1 MDLSLERDSS
11 TVLGSL
17 FQQIINDLKNTSPLW
32 EDFVTKA
39 TKLHQCL
46 RAAIQAI
53 AAYLD
58 AFQKIADAA
67 TNSRGAS
74 KEIGTA
80 LTRVCLRH
88 KAVESRLKTFTTA
101 IMDCLVQP
109 LQEKLED
116 WKRTVITIDKEH
128 AKEYKRC
135 RTELKK
141 CSSDTLRL
149 QKKARKGQSDTIQS
163 LMDSHKHDVTQ
174 RRAELEEVEKK
185 SLRSAMIEERLR
197 YCSFVHMLQPV
208 VKEECEV
215 MSELGHLQE
224 AMDSIAI
231 VTKEPSVLPQASE
244 ELIHDTKAT
253 MSLYPESPGG
263 GSSSQGGCSNSL
275 GSRKSSVCSIS
286 SMNSSGS
293 SNSPGHHHYPRSL
306 SQLISPAIRLKPGES
321 SDSGFCSSPALT
333 TQASTAT
340 SQSHAVSTWPPH
352 SQDAVPVLPP
362 AADRPHTISTAYEKG
377 HQRPPLTVYTFQNP
391 ETILEGSGGS
401 GSIPGTPNGT
411 SGGAGSGAN
420 TPSTQKSP
428 AGALSRP
435 PLPVRCSSLERPI
448 PANNN
453 RGTNNLLQRQC
464 PSPIPAHITK
474 ELSAHH
480 AQQQHMQQQQQQQQ
494 QLQQHHQQHLQSS
507 SPPPTYVNMS
517 ELANMAAAKNTNQQ
531 QQRPVGGLQQQHSID
546 SISSQFS
553 NDSTAS
559 GQQQHA
565 SVLAC
570 NNNSS
575 GSKTRSHSVSSSSA
589 SSNTPSLHSH
599 PSIESGT
606 IATPL
611 VGQTPTP
618 SSGSSTPQ
626 NHYSPLLT
634 NSPSSTAAGTPS
646 GGSVT
651 SGMLSGFVYNVN
663 SPTPPQSGTASVDS
677 DVLKITEP
685 DAAQPTHVTDIQQQ
699 QQQTNSNNNTMNN
712 ATCLESQTTPTELS
726 EQPYN
731 TNATANDTES
741 PTIVENDER
750 SRASVLQ
757 KASMFEKQA
766 QAAAA
771 AASTATVTPGRANV
785 EAIYGTRRNP
795 DEVYRA
801 TSTSTGGNHYQ
812 QPTQPLQQ
820 PHTEQLEV
828 DKSFEDSIQELNNL
842 IGELDSFQREIDE
855 SKRAA
860 ITTTAA
866 VTTQATT
873 HTTTTADDDTVG
885 DNCGDRPFPVND
897 IRSGANSNDMSST
910 ANTVTEA
917 ERVDTTTPLTVIC
930 PPRPP
935 KSPQCAS
942 NQTSGCGTDLSDAAS
957 DDVAADVGSLTS
969 INNNHNNNNNTKG
982 SNNNEHNTS
991 ISSRESCAT
1000 GHDNNGRSLMQ
1011 QYNSDSELSRCY
1023 VSETSSLAGGYE
1035 NPTFA
1040 HFATAVSSSSI
1051 AASSGVDE
1059 PADVASVIGDNRSL
1073 MAVSSTTTADDCASH
1088 TSETYHQMTQQDNG
1102 SDGGSNVVVIYDHQ
1116 IPITPDIDY
1125 VKQNSEIVVLRTKDP
1140 LQQQLGRQ
1148 EMRELTQL
1156 PTSMCTPHDGLAA
1169 PGAGM
1174 MSVLALSSSSLSC
1187 LGPTS
1192 PPHTATVAPAK
1203 QRLSSFRA
1211 SSEQQLQLLG
1221 CGGDNNNSGSELS
1234 LLRAPH
1240 HHQQYAHAGT
1250 PLAQAQAEC
1259 KEGSRRVAT
1268 PTNAHNTH
1276 HADTII
1282 RRKAVIPPKP
1292 SLSIFN
1298 GQATADNLLLEANA
1312 NVRKSSSS
1320 NSCRGSCEAMGE
1332 RSTPPPPP
1340 LLTKANF
1347 KADLD
1352 AKIRK
1357 QKLKLQLQHEQ
1368 QQHHELLQQKQQL
1381 LQEQQH
1387 LQQHQSPQSTA
1398 NNTNSTIYLSN
1409 HNNHNNHHHNNSNN
1423 TNNITTTTT
1432 TTNGGAVGN
1441 GLGNRSSSNVP
1452 SSNTNSNNNN
1462 CNAISLN
1469 KRNSCSNSIP
1479 NATPTKTTTA
1489 SASASPSSASSSN
1502 HLAFV
1507 VKAAS
1512 SQHTNASASSSLAG
1526 PSQLVYQNGTK
1537 SSSNNNNNSSRNAT
1551 ASSASSTYPKT
1562 ASKQTHSN
1570 RTHYQFHALKT
1581 HNNNHMYNKIH
1592 TTNNINAKT
1601 RPKRSA
1607 SMSSTQKS
1615 SNPRRAS
1622 SPSPSRL
1629 RSTLTSSS
1637 SSRSSLLSC
1646 TPAIRSS
1653 SDRLVKC
1660 PPTPPLPLRLDKQ
1673 KSQQHIH
1680 QQTKNHT
1687 ALSTTKTS
1695 SLSSSLSSSP
1705 SSVSVSTCAYACSS
1719 STCASAPPPQSQPPT
1734 TPPIHTKQSAA
1745 SATSVSSAS
1754 ASASNSNINSANAK
1768 PNITPRPAS
1777 LSGGVTR
1784 IARRSSINTAKP
1796 PPPVRRSSSVTPNAT
1811 GTAATQSPQQNLQ
1824 QQQQHYQH
1832 PQQLHHLHPHANPQP
1847 SPATTSIQNS
1857 SLYDTVDTLPP
1868 PPAYLLDSRQAQTST
1883 PTPPPPSAISAT
1895 AIPSSSL
1902 KVAET
1907 VKALS
1912 AMRHKPAS
1920 PNAIRHM
1927 QQQQHHT
1934 QQQQSHQS
1942 LQFSP
1947 TQTPTPPALSPT
1959 PMQQQQQQNIYSTT
1973 VKTFS
1978 STALLLPDCDTEQT
1992 LHYDAYSYYN
2002 PYMEVRTST
2011 TQLTSAKM
2019 PLTTNAN
2026 IANHANNAAN
2036 DAAYQTLPI
2045 TPTIYYYDAVTTQP
2059 TTPTKSQQLQD
2070 IYGVNTTLR
2079 ITPNNK
2085 TNTQPVSP
2093 SYTSPPPYDFQH
2105 SKIELPPPLPP
2116 PNPNQQRSIKQQQQ
2130 QQLQQKQFADHQ
2142 YNALATA
2149 TTQQPQQYQHNNNNN
2164 HNQLQQKRQHEQI
2177 YDYLPSHHQHQH
2189 PHSPKPQHNKAQQ
2202 LQSSLLQQ
2210 QQQQLAHHFD
2220 ALTLDHE
2227 DEASHVYSD
2236 NASFRTSSPGIYA
2249 QPKIVTSMS
2258 SFRSASP
2265 APTTNDH
2272 HHHVIPPTQPKTNPN
2287 LIAQLNA
2294 RLSKQNLQQHT
2305 GEGIY
2310 GSTPNS
2316 PNHHHN
2322 MHQQQHQHQ
2331 HHQSEP
2337 VYMRNY
2343 THPHHQQ
2350 TQQQLPSVATGS
2362 MHQQQNYDAAQTPKH
2377 QSSYAHT
2384 GGAARQQQQQQ
2395 QQSHHAHHRE
2405 PHTHSCPPPLEN
2417 PPPPPTNSSIY
2428 AATANATATMP
2439 KNATRSG
2446 AGATYAPPTATMTL
2460 PKNLAQQR
2468 LQQQQHYQQQQQHQ
2482 QQHYQQQQYQHSTA
2496 TGGSAAAQQ
2505 HQQQQQTATVNQ
2517 RAQMPLPHH
2526 QQQQQQLSYK
2536 QKSATL
2542 QSNHRQ
2548 PPIPSRHSSVQQKIF
2563 VATNPFIQTTTIH
2576 CHSPA
2581 SVHSQPASPTCS
2593 SPSSL
2598 ASIYGTSS
2606 RSHHHHQQQQQ
2617 HQHHGSGSSVGGG
2630 GAAGN
2635 GYYAAPHNS
2644 TSYASSNIEKAGS
2657 IRSKTK
2663 AEFLEN
2669 LNAKLAKQGLSGR
2682 AFAVRNLINSKAL
2695 PDPRICH
2702 ESLMDQI
2709 KRGATLKRNQKIN
2722 DRSAPKIH

>member
-11 TVLGSL
+11 SALGSL

-141 CSSDTLRL
+141 RSSDTLRL

-163 LMDSHKHDVTQ
+163 LMDSHKQDVTL

-197 YCSFVHMLQPV
+197 YCTFVHMLQPV

-224 AMDSIAI
+224 AMDSIAL

-362 AADRPHTISTAYEKG
+362 ASDRPHTISTAYEKG

-411 SGGAGSGAN
+411 SGGPGSGAN

-435 PLPVRCSSLERPI
+435 PLPVRCSSLERPLS
-448 PANNN
+448 ANNN
-453 RGTNNLLQRQC
+453 RSTNNLLQRQC

-480 AQQQHMQQQQQQQQ
+480 AQQHMQQQQQTQ
-494 QLQQHHQQHLQSS
+494 QLQQLLQTS

-517 ELANMAAAKNTNQQ
+517 ELANMAAAKITNQQQQ
-531 QQRPVGGLQQQHSID
+531 QQRPVAALQQQHSID

-559 GQQQHA
+559 GNQQSQQQQHQTGVMV
-565 SVLAC
+565 SG
-570 NNNSS
+570 NNNST

-677 DVLKITEP
+677 DVLKITET
-685 DAAQPTHVTDIQQQ
+685 DAAGQPTIVPIHETNTQQQ
-699 QQQTNSNNNTMNN
+699 ETSNANNN
-712 ATCLESQTTPTELS
+712 AICIESQTTPTETS
-726 EQPYN
+726 EQTC
-731 TNATANDTES
+731 TNAIDSTATANDTES

-766 QAAAA
+766 AAAA
-771 AASTATVTPGRANV
+771 GSTAAVTPGRSTV
-785 EAIYGTRRNP
+785 EAIYGTRRTP
-795 DEVYRA
+795 DEVYRTA
-801 TSTSTGGNHYQ
+801 NPSIGGNHYQ
-812 QPTQPLQQ
+812 QPSPHQQQQ
-820 PHTEQLEV
+820 PQQQQQHVEQQEV

-842 IGELDSFQREIDE
+842 IGELDSFQREIDA
-855 SKRAA
+855 SKRATA
-860 ITTTAA
+860 TTTA
-866 VTTQATT
+866 VSQATT
-873 HTTTTADDDTVG
+873 ADGTVG
-885 DNCGDRPFPVND
+885 DNCGDRPFPL
-897 IRSGANSNDMSST
+897 IGTSSNSVVADNNKMGNNAKAIT
-910 ANTVTEA
+910 TLATVVTEA
-917 ERVDTTTPLTVIC
+917 ERVDMTTALTVIC

-942 NQTSGCGTDLSDAAS
+942 NQTSGCGTDLSDTAS

-982 SNNNEHNTS
+982 SNNNEHNAS
-991 ISSRESCAT
+991 LSSRESCAT
-1000 GHDNNGRSLMQ
+1000 GHDNNVRTLQ

-1059 PADVASVIGDNRSL
+1059 PADVGSVIGDNRSL

-1088 TSETYHQMTQQDNG
+1088 TSDTYQMPQQAADNG

-1116 IPITPDIDY
+1116 IPMTPDIDY

-1156 PTSMCTPHDGLAA
+1156 PTSLCAPHDGLAT

-1187 LGPTS
+1187 LGPNS

-1221 CGGDNNNSGSELS
+1221 CGDNNNSGSELS
-1234 LLRAPH
+1234 LLRTPHH
-1240 HHQQYAHAGT
+1240 HHQQYANAGT
-1250 PLAQAQAEC
+1250 PQAQTEC
-1259 KEGSRRVAT
+1259 SKEGSRRVAT
-1268 PTNAHNTH
+1268 PPNAHNM

-1282 RRKAVIPPKP
+1282 RRKAAIPPPKP

-1298 GQATADNLLLEANA
+1298 GQAADHLSLEANA
-1312 NVRKSSSS
+1312 SVRKSSSS
-1320 NSCRGSCEAMGE
+1320 SCRGSCEAVVE
-1332 RSTPPPPP
+1332 RLTATPTPPPP

-1368 QQHHELLQQKQQL
+1368 QQHHELLLQKQQL
-1381 LQEQQH
+1381 LQEQQQ
-1387 LQQHQSPQSTA
+1387 LQHSPQSAA
-1398 NNTNSTIYLSN
+1398 NNTNSSIYLSN
-1409 HNNHNNHHHNNSNN
+1409 HSHNNLNHNNSNN
-1423 TNNITTTTT
+1423 TTINNITTTNT
-1432 TTNGGAVGN
+1432 TTNSGVGN
-1441 GLGNRSSSNVP
+1441 GLGNRNSSSGA
-1452 SSNTNSNNNN
+1452 SSNTHNNSNNNN

-1469 KRNSCSNSIP
+1469 KRSCSTAMS
-1479 NATPTKTTTA
+1479 NATTTKTTTA
-1489 SASASPSSASSSN
+1489 SASASASASN

-1512 SQHTNASASSSLAG
+1512 SHHHTNASASSSLAG
-1526 PSQLVYQNGTK
+1526 PQLVYQN
-1537 SSSNNNNNSSRNAT
+1537 
-1551 ASSASSTYPKT
+1551 
-1562 ASKQTHSN
+1562 
-1570 RTHYQFHALKT
+1570 
-1581 HNNNHMYNKIH
+1581 
-1592 TTNNINAKT
+1592 
-1601 RPKRSA
+1601 
-1607 SMSSTQKS
+1607 
-1615 SNPRRAS
+1615 
-1622 SPSPSRL
+1622 
-1629 RSTLTSSS
+1629 
-1637 SSRSSLLSC
+1637 
-1646 TPAIRSS
+1646 
-1653 SDRLVKC
+1653 
-1660 PPTPPLPLRLDKQ
+1660 
-1673 KSQQHIH
+1673 
-1680 QQTKNHT
+1680 
-1687 ALSTTKTS
+1687 
-1695 SLSSSLSSSP
+1695 
-1705 SSVSVSTCAYACSS
+1705 VSVSTCAYACSS
-1719 STCASAPPPQSQPPT
+1719 ACATPTPPT
-1734 TPPIHTKQSAA
+1734 IHTKQSAA
-1745 SATSVSSAS
+1745 SASVSSAS

-1784 IARRSSINTAKP
+1784 IARRSSVNTAKP
-1796 PPPVRRSSSVTPNAT
+1796 PPPVRRSSSVTPSHTAT
-1811 GTAATQSPQQNLQ
+1811 GTAATQSPQQNQQQ
-1824 QQQQHYQH
+1824 QQQQHQH
-1832 PQQLHHLHPHANPQP
+1832 YQQLHHLHPHANQQLT
-1847 SPATTSIQNS
+1847 SATTTTIQNS
-1857 SLYDTVDTLPP
+1857 PYDTVESLPP
-1868 PPAYLLDSRQAQTST
+1868 PPAYLLDSRQAQSST
-1883 PTPPPPSAISAT
+1883 PTPPPPSAVSAT

-1927 QQQQHHT
+1927 QQQQ
-1934 QQQQSHQS
+1934 QQQLQQSHQS
-1942 LQFSP
+1942 LQP
-1947 TQTPTPPALSPT
+1947 TTMA
-1959 PMQQQQQQNIYSTT
+1959 
-1973 VKTFS
+1973 
-1978 STALLLPDCDTEQT
+1978 
-1992 LHYDAYSYYN
+1992 
-2002 PYMEVRTST
+2002 
-2011 TQLTSAKM
+2011 
-2019 PLTTNAN
+2019 
-2026 IANHANNAAN
+2026 
-2036 DAAYQTLPI
+2036 
-2045 TPTIYYYDAVTTQP
+2045 
-2059 TTPTKSQQLQD
+2059 TTPTKSKHLQSNALQD
-2070 IYGVNTTLR
+2070 TYGVNTALR
-2079 ITPNNK
+2079 TTPNK
-2085 TNTQPVSP
+2085 TNNPPVSP

-2116 PNPNQQRSIKQQQQ
+2116 PNPNQQRSLKQQQQ
-2130 QQLQQKQFADHQ
+2130 KQFVDHQ
-2142 YNALATA
+2142 YNTPATC
-2149 TTQQPQQYQHNNNNN
+2149 TLQPSQYQHNNN
-2164 HNQLQQKRQHEQI
+2164 QLQPKRQHEQI
-2177 YDYLPSHHQHQH
+2177 YDYLPSHQHL
-2189 PHSPKPQHNKAQQ
+2189 HSPKPQHKPQPQPQQ
-2202 LQSSLLQQ
+2202 QTSQIQ
-2210 QQQQLAHHFD
+2210 QQQQLAHNID
-2220 ALTLDHE
+2220 ALMIDNE
-2227 DEASHVYSD
+2227 DEPTVYSD

-2265 APTTNDH
+2265 APTNDH
-2272 HHHVIPPTQPKTNPN
+2272 HNQHHHVIPPTQPKTNPN
-2287 LIAQLNA
+2287 LIAQLSA
-2294 RLSKQNLQQHT
+2294 RLSKQNQQQHT
-2305 GEGIY
+2305 GDGIY

-2316 PNHHHN
+2316 PNHHN
-2322 MHQQQHQHQ
+2322 MHQQQLQQQQHQHQ

-2350 TQQQLPSVATGS
+2350 HQPHQQQQMPSVATGS

-2377 QSSYAHT
+2377 QSSYAHA
-2384 GGAARQQQQQQ
+2384 GGVARQQQQQQ
-2395 QQSHHAHHRE
+2395 QQQHHSHHRE

-2439 KNATRSG
+2439 KNATRSNVS
-2446 AGATYAPPTATMTL
+2446 ATYAPPTSTMTL

-2468 LQQQQHYQQQQQHQ
+2468 LQQQQHYQQQQQH
-2482 QQHYQQQQYQHSTA
+2482 YQQQQYQQSIA
-2496 TGGSAAAQQ
+2496 TGANAAAQQ
-2505 HQQQQQTATVNQ
+2505 HHQAQQHSQTTTVNQ
-2517 RAQMPLPHH
+2517 RAQMPLPY
-2526 QQQQQQLSYK
+2526 QQQQQMSYK

-2606 RSHHHHQQQQQ
+2606 RSHHHHHHQQQQQQQ
-2617 HQHHGSGSSVGGG
+2617 HQHHGSGSGVGGG
-2630 GAAGN
+2630 TAGN
-2635 GYYAAPHNS
+2635 GFYAAPHNS

-2695 PDPRICH
+2695 MYQNPQTLMRPSAQYRAQPQAPPTPPTSSAE
-2702 ESLMDQI
+2702 ES
-2709 KRGATLKRNQKIN
+2709 
-2722 DRSAPKIH
+2722 SSH

>member
-11 TVLGSL
+11 SALGSL

-109 LQEKLED
+109 LQDKLED
-116 WKRTVITIDKEH
+116 WKRSVITIDKEH

-141 CSSDTLRL
+141 RSSDTLRL
-149 QKKARKGQSDTIQS
+149 QKKARKGQSDSIQS
-163 LMDSHKHDVTQ
+163 LMDSHMQDVTL

-197 YCSFVHMLQPV
+197 YCTFVDMLQPV

-231 VTKEPSVLPQASE
+231 VTKDPSVLPQASE

-253 MSLYPESPGG
+253 MTLYPESPGA
-263 GSSSQGGCSNSL
+263 GSGSQGGCSNSL

-333 TQASTAT
+333 TQASTAN

-352 SQDAVPVLPP
+352 SQDAVPVLLPP

-435 PLPVRCSSLERPI
+435 PLPVRCSSLERPLS
-448 PANNN
+448 ANNN
-453 RGTNNLLQRQC
+453 RSTNNLLQRQC

-480 AQQQHMQQQQQQQQ
+480 AQQQHMQQQQQQNQVQ
-494 QLQQHHQQHLQSS
+494 HQLQTSS
-507 SPPPTYVNMS
+507 QPPTYVNMS
-517 ELANMAAAKNTNQQ
+517 ELANMAALKVTNQPQ
-531 QQRPVGGLQQQHSID
+531 QQRPVAALQQQHSID

-553 NDSTAS
+553 NDSNAS
-559 GQQQHA
+559 GQHQSPQQQ
-565 SVLAC
+565 SVIVS
-570 NNNSS
+570 N
-575 GSKTRSHSVSSSSA
+575 KTRSHSVSSSSA

-606 IATPL
+606 VATPL

-663 SPTPPQSGTASVDS
+663 SPTPPQSGTASIDS
-677 DVLKITEP
+677 DVLKITEADGGQP
-685 DAAQPTHVTDIQQQ
+685 PHQPTNESNSQQQ
-699 QQQTNSNNNTMNN
+699 QQPNNTITTSISNATTTNS
-712 ATCLESQTTPTELS
+712 QKTPTEMP
-726 EQPYN
+726 EQEHS
-731 TNATANDTES
+731 NATNLTSTVIDTES

-766 QAAAA
+766 AAA
-771 AASTATVTPGRANV
+771 AASTAAVSTGRSNTDSIPGIRRAP
-785 EAIYGTRRNP
+785 E
-795 DEVYRA
+795 DVYRA
-801 TSTSTGGNHYQ
+801 TNTGNHYQ
-812 QPTQPLQQ
+812 QPLQQ
-820 PHTEQLEV
+820 QQHQHQQQHSEQQDV

-842 IGELDSFQREIDE
+842 IGELDSFQREIDA
-855 SKRAA
+855 SKRS
-860 ITTTAA
+860 TTATP
-866 VTTQATT
+866 VTTAP
-873 HTTTTADDDTVG
+873 TASTGDNVG
-885 DNCGDRPFPVND
+885 DNGGDRTFPLVSTSSSSGTSTGVGDYND
-897 IRSGANSNDMSST
+897 VGNNGKAAT
-910 ANTVTEA
+910 AP
-917 ERVDTTTPLTVIC
+917 TTTEGGSTGMLARLTVVC
-930 PPRPP
+930 ASRPP
-935 KSPQCAS
+935 KSPQCSS
-942 NQTSGCGTDLSDAAS
+942 NQTSGCGTDLSDATS
-957 DDVAADVGSLTS
+957 DDIAADVGSLSS
-969 INNNHNNNNNTKG
+969 INNNNNNRNTNG
-982 SNNNEHNTS
+982 GNNNEHS
-991 ISSRESCAT
+991 KCASSREGCVN
-1000 GHDNNGRSLMQ
+1000 GNNGRPLQ

-1035 NPTFA
+1035 NPTFE
-1040 HFATAVSSSSI
+1040 HFATTASSSSI

-1059 PADVASVIGDNRSL
+1059 PADVGSVIGDSRSL
-1073 MAVSSTTTADDCASH
+1073 MAVSSTTTADDCVSH
-1088 TSETYHQMTQQDNG
+1088 TSYNIDTG

-1140 LQQQLGRQ
+1140 LQQQFARQ

-1156 PTSMCTPHDGLAA
+1156 PANLCASFDAA
-1169 PGAGM
+1169 PALGTGM
-1174 MSVLALSSSSLSC
+1174 MSALALSSTSLSSSV
-1187 LGPTS
+1187 PTS

-1221 CGGDNNNSGSELS
+1221 CGEHNNSGSELS

-1240 HHQQYAHAGT
+1240 QHVYAGT
-1250 PLAQAQAEC
+1250 PHTQE
-1259 KEGSRRVAT
+1259 ESMGGSRRVAT
-1268 PTNAHNTH
+1268 PNAHNS
-1276 HADTII
+1276 DTII
-1282 RRKAVIPPKP
+1282 RRKAAIPPKP

-1298 GQATADNLLLEANA
+1298 GQAAENLLEANNA
-1312 NVRKSSSS
+1312 RKSSS
-1320 NSCRGSCEAMGE
+1320 NRGSCQTAGD
-1332 RSTPPPPP
+1332 RLSATAAPTPPPP

-1352 AKIRK
+1352 AQIRK
-1357 QKLKLQLQHEQ
+1357 QKLKLQLQLRQ
-1368 QQHHELLQQKQQL
+1368 ELLQQKEQL
-1381 LQEQQH
+1381 LQEQQQ
-1387 LQQHQSPQSTA
+1387 LQHQSPQSAA
-1398 NNTNSTIYLSN
+1398 NNTNSPIYLSN
-1409 HNNHNNHHHNNSNN
+1409 HNHNHSQNYSNT

-1432 TTNGGAVGN
+1432 TTTPTAN
-1441 GLGNRSSSNVP
+1441 GNRYSSGANSN
-1452 SSNTNSNNNN
+1452 SNNNNNN
-1462 CNAISLN
+1462 CNAISFS
-1469 KRNSCSNSIP
+1469 KRSCSTPIP
-1479 NATPTKTTTA
+1479 NSTPTNPITTTA
-1489 SASASPSSASSSN
+1489 SASASASPASN

-1512 SQHTNASASSSLAG
+1512 SHLTTTSASSSTG
-1526 PSQLVYQNGTK
+1526 PQLVHQN
-1537 SSSNNNNNSSRNAT
+1537 
-1551 ASSASSTYPKT
+1551 
-1562 ASKQTHSN
+1562 
-1570 RTHYQFHALKT
+1570 
-1581 HNNNHMYNKIH
+1581 
-1592 TTNNINAKT
+1592 
-1601 RPKRSA
+1601 
-1607 SMSSTQKS
+1607 
-1615 SNPRRAS
+1615 
-1622 SPSPSRL
+1622 
-1629 RSTLTSSS
+1629 
-1637 SSRSSLLSC
+1637 
-1646 TPAIRSS
+1646 
-1653 SDRLVKC
+1653 
-1660 PPTPPLPLRLDKQ
+1660 
-1673 KSQQHIH
+1673 
-1680 QQTKNHT
+1680 
-1687 ALSTTKTS
+1687 
-1695 SLSSSLSSSP
+1695 
-1705 SSVSVSTCAYACSS
+1705 VSVSSCTYACS
-1719 STCASAPPPQSQPPT
+1719 STCAS
-1734 TPPIHTKQSAA
+1734 TPPIHTHQSTA
-1745 SATSVSSAS
+1745 SATVSAAFAS
-1754 ASASNSNINSANAK
+1754 TSNINSAIAK

-1784 IARRSSINTAKP
+1784 IARRSSVNTAKP
-1796 PPPVRRSSSVTPNAT
+1796 PPPVRRSSSVTPSHEAT
-1811 GTAATQSPQQNLQ
+1811 GTGHSP
-1824 QQQQHYQH
+1824 
-1832 PQQLHHLHPHANPQP
+1832 
-1847 SPATTSIQNS
+1847 S
-1857 SLYDTVDTLPP
+1857 
-1868 PPAYLLDSRQAQTST
+1868 
-1883 PTPPPPSAISAT
+1883 
-1895 AIPSSSL
+1895 
-1902 KVAET
+1902 
-1907 VKALS
+1907 
-1912 AMRHKPAS
+1912 
-1920 PNAIRHM
+1920 
-1927 QQQQHHT
+1927 
-1934 QQQQSHQS
+1934 
-1942 LQFSP
+1942 
-1947 TQTPTPPALSPT
+1947 QTPTPTLIPTSPS
-1959 PMQQQQQQNIYSTT
+1959 PQLQQNIYSTT

-1978 STALLLPDCDTEQT
+1978 STALLLPNTGDTEQP

-2002 PYMEVRTST
+2002 PYVEVRT
-2011 TQLTSAKM
+2011 QLTATKM
-2019 PLTTNAN
+2019 PLTNAN
-2026 IANHANNAAN
+2026 E
-2036 DAAYQTLPI
+2036 AAYQTLPL
-2045 TPTIYYYDAVTTQP
+2045 TPIYYCDGTQP
-2059 TTPTKSQQLQD
+2059 KKSQQLQPTREAQLQVSG
-2070 IYGVNTTLR
+2070 YGGNALMRGTS
-2079 ITPNNK
+2079 IK
-2085 TNTQPVSP
+2085 TSSQPVSP

-2116 PNPNQQRSIKQQQQ
+2116 PNPNQQRSLKQQQQ
-2130 QQLQQKQFADHQ
+2130 HQQQQKHIADHQ
-2142 YNALATA
+2142 HTTLADNS
-2149 TTQQPQQYQHNNNNN
+2149 QQCN
-2164 HNQLQQKRQHEQI
+2164 HHQQQKRQQHEQL
-2177 YDYLPSHHQHQH
+2177 YDYLPPHQHL
-2189 PHSPKPQHNKAQQ
+2189 HSPKQQHKQYP
-2202 LQSSLLQQ
+2202 QQ
-2210 QQQQLAHHFD
+2210 QQQHIEAIV
-2220 ALTLDHE
+2220 DHE
-2227 DEASHVYSD
+2227 DEAPVYSGD
-2236 NASFRTSSPGIYA
+2236 KATFRTSSLGIYA

-2265 APTTNDH
+2265 APNEH
-2272 HHHVIPPTQPKTNPN
+2272 HNQHHHVIPPTQPKTNPN

-2294 RLSKQNLQQHT
+2294 RLNKQNQLQQQQYNASDGT
-2305 GEGIY
+2305 Y

-2316 PNHHHN
+2316 PNHHN
-2322 MHQQQHQHQ
+2322 LPHQHQ

-2343 THPHHQQ
+2343 THPLHQQ
-2350 TQQQLPSVATGS
+2350 QQMSATSTNVAT
-2362 MHQQQNYDAAQTPKH
+2362 HQQQNYDAAQQPKH
-2377 QSSYAHT
+2377 QQTYAPSG
-2384 GGAARQQQQQQ
+2384 GGARHYIASTQSQQQQQQ
-2395 QQSHHAHHRE
+2395 QQQQHHHHHRE
-2405 PHTHSCPPPLEN
+2405 PHHSCPPPLEN
-2417 PPPPPTNSSIY
+2417 PPPPPNNSSIY
-2428 AATANATATMP
+2428 AASPTATMP
-2439 KNATRSG
+2439 KNATRLSSSASLGGGSG
-2446 AGATYAPPTATMTL
+2446 TYAPPSSTMTL

-2468 LQQQQHYQQQQQHQ
+2468 LQQQQHYQQQQQL
-2482 QQHYQQQQYQHSTA
+2482 YQQQQYHHPTA
-2496 TGGSAAAQQ
+2496 TAANVATQQ
-2505 HQQQQQTATVNQ
+2505 HHHQQQQHSQASTANQ
-2517 RAQMPLPHH
+2517 RSQMPLPHH
-2526 QQQQQQLSYK
+2526 QQQQQQPQQMSYK

-2548 PPIPSRHSSVQQKIF
+2548 PPVPSRHSSVQQKIF

-2606 RSHHHHQQQQQ
+2606 RSHHHHQQQQ
-2617 HQHHGSGSSVGGG
+2617 HQHHGSGG
-2630 GAAGN
+2630 GAAGNGGN

>member
-11 TVLGSL
+11 SALGSL

-141 CSSDTLRL
+141 RSSDTLRL

-163 LMDSHKHDVTQ
+163 LMDSHKQDVTL

-197 YCSFVHMLQPV
+197 YCTFVHMLQPV

-224 AMDSIAI
+224 AMDSIAL

-362 AADRPHTISTAYEKG
+362 ASDRPHTISTAYEKG

-411 SGGAGSGAN
+411 SGGPGSGAN

-435 PLPVRCSSLERPI
+435 PLPVRCSSLERPLS
-448 PANNN
+448 ANNN
-453 RGTNNLLQRQC
+453 RSTNNLLQRQC

-480 AQQQHMQQQQQQQQ
+480 AQQHMQQQQQTQ
-494 QLQQHHQQHLQSS
+494 QLQQLLQTS

-517 ELANMAAAKNTNQQ
+517 ELANMAAAKITNQQQQ
-531 QQRPVGGLQQQHSID
+531 QQRPVAALQQQHSID

-559 GQQQHA
+559 GNQQSQQQQHQTGVMV
-565 SVLAC
+565 SG
-570 NNNSS
+570 NNNST

-677 DVLKITEP
+677 DVLKITET
-685 DAAQPTHVTDIQQQ
+685 DAAGQPTIVPIHETNTQQQ
-699 QQQTNSNNNTMNN
+699 ETSNANNN
-712 ATCLESQTTPTELS
+712 AICIESQTTPTETS
-726 EQPYN
+726 EQTC
-731 TNATANDTES
+731 TNAIDSTATANDTES

-766 QAAAA
+766 AAAA
-771 AASTATVTPGRANV
+771 GSTAAVTPGRSTV
-785 EAIYGTRRNP
+785 EAIYGTRRTP
-795 DEVYRA
+795 DEVYRTA
-801 TSTSTGGNHYQ
+801 NPSIGGNHYQ
-812 QPTQPLQQ
+812 QPSPHQQQQ
-820 PHTEQLEV
+820 PQQQQQHVEQQEV

-842 IGELDSFQREIDE
+842 IGELDSFQREIDA
-855 SKRAA
+855 SKRATA
-860 ITTTAA
+860 TTTA
-866 VTTQATT
+866 VSQATT
-873 HTTTTADDDTVG
+873 ADGTVG
-885 DNCGDRPFPVND
+885 DNCGDRPFPL
-897 IRSGANSNDMSST
+897 IGTSSNSVVADNNKMGNNAKAIT
-910 ANTVTEA
+910 TLATVVTEA
-917 ERVDTTTPLTVIC
+917 ERVDMTTALTVIC

-942 NQTSGCGTDLSDAAS
+942 NQTSGCGTDLSDTAS

-982 SNNNEHNTS
+982 SNNNEHNAS
-991 ISSRESCAT
+991 LSSRESCAT
-1000 GHDNNGRSLMQ
+1000 GHDNNVRTLQ

-1059 PADVASVIGDNRSL
+1059 PADVGSVIGDNRSL

-1088 TSETYHQMTQQDNG
+1088 TSDTYQMPQQAADNG

-1116 IPITPDIDY
+1116 IPMTPDIDY

-1156 PTSMCTPHDGLAA
+1156 PTSLCAPHDGLAT

-1187 LGPTS
+1187 LGPNS

-1221 CGGDNNNSGSELS
+1221 CGDNNNSGSELS
-1234 LLRAPH
+1234 LLRTPHH
-1240 HHQQYAHAGT
+1240 HHQQYANAGT
-1250 PLAQAQAEC
+1250 PQAQTEC
-1259 KEGSRRVAT
+1259 SKEGSRRVAT
-1268 PTNAHNTH
+1268 PPNAHNM

-1282 RRKAVIPPKP
+1282 RRKAAIPPPKP

-1298 GQATADNLLLEANA
+1298 GQAADHLSLEANA
-1312 NVRKSSSS
+1312 SVRKSSSS
-1320 NSCRGSCEAMGE
+1320 SCRGSCEAVVE
-1332 RSTPPPPP
+1332 RLTATPTPPPP

-1368 QQHHELLQQKQQL
+1368 QQHHELLLQKQQL
-1381 LQEQQH
+1381 LQEQQQ
-1387 LQQHQSPQSTA
+1387 LQHSPQSAA
-1398 NNTNSTIYLSN
+1398 NNTNSSIYLSN
-1409 HNNHNNHHHNNSNN
+1409 HSHNNLNHNNSNN
-1423 TNNITTTTT
+1423 TTINNITTTNT
-1432 TTNGGAVGN
+1432 TTNSGVGN
-1441 GLGNRSSSNVP
+1441 GLGNRNSSSGA
-1452 SSNTNSNNNN
+1452 SSNTHNNSNNNN

-1469 KRNSCSNSIP
+1469 KRSCSTAMS
-1479 NATPTKTTTA
+1479 NATTTKTTTA
-1489 SASASPSSASSSN
+1489 SASASASASN

-1512 SQHTNASASSSLAG
+1512 SHHHTNASASSSLAG
-1526 PSQLVYQNGTK
+1526 PQLVYQN
-1537 SSSNNNNNSSRNAT
+1537 
-1551 ASSASSTYPKT
+1551 
-1562 ASKQTHSN
+1562 
-1570 RTHYQFHALKT
+1570 
-1581 HNNNHMYNKIH
+1581 
-1592 TTNNINAKT
+1592 
-1601 RPKRSA
+1601 
-1607 SMSSTQKS
+1607 
-1615 SNPRRAS
+1615 
-1622 SPSPSRL
+1622 
-1629 RSTLTSSS
+1629 
-1637 SSRSSLLSC
+1637 
-1646 TPAIRSS
+1646 
-1653 SDRLVKC
+1653 
-1660 PPTPPLPLRLDKQ
+1660 
-1673 KSQQHIH
+1673 
-1680 QQTKNHT
+1680 
-1687 ALSTTKTS
+1687 
-1695 SLSSSLSSSP
+1695 
-1705 SSVSVSTCAYACSS
+1705 VSVSTCAYACSS
-1719 STCASAPPPQSQPPT
+1719 ACATPTPPT
-1734 TPPIHTKQSAA
+1734 IHTKQSAA
-1745 SATSVSSAS
+1745 SASVSSAS

-1784 IARRSSINTAKP
+1784 IARRSSVNTAKP
-1796 PPPVRRSSSVTPNAT
+1796 PPPVRRSSSVTPSHTAT
-1811 GTAATQSPQQNLQ
+1811 GTAATQSPQQNQQQ
-1824 QQQQHYQH
+1824 QQQQHQH
-1832 PQQLHHLHPHANPQP
+1832 YQQLHHLHPHANQQLT
-1847 SPATTSIQNS
+1847 SATTTTIQNS
-1857 SLYDTVDTLPP
+1857 PYDTVESLPP
-1868 PPAYLLDSRQAQTST
+1868 PPAYLLDSRQAQSST
-1883 PTPPPPSAISAT
+1883 PTPPPPSAVSAT

-1927 QQQQHHT
+1927 QQQQ
-1934 QQQQSHQS
+1934 QQQLQQSHQS
-1942 LQFSP
+1942 L
-1947 TQTPTPPALSPT
+1947 
-1959 PMQQQQQQNIYSTT
+1959 
-1973 VKTFS
+1973 
-1978 STALLLPDCDTEQT
+1978 QT

-2002 PYMEVRTST
+2002 PYMEVRTT

-2019 PLTTNAN
+2019 PLTN
-2026 IANHANNAAN
+2026 ANHANDAKE
-2036 DAAYQTLPI
+2036 AAYQTLPI
-2045 TPTIYYYDAVTTQP
+2045 TPTPIYYYDAVTMQP
-2059 TTPTKSQQLQD
+2059 TTMATTPTKSKHLQSNALQD
-2070 IYGVNTTLR
+2070 TYGVNTALR
-2079 ITPNNK
+2079 TTPNK
-2085 TNTQPVSP
+2085 TNNPPVSP

-2116 PNPNQQRSIKQQQQ
+2116 PNPNQQRSLKQQQQ
-2130 QQLQQKQFADHQ
+2130 KQFVDHQ
-2142 YNALATA
+2142 YNTPATC
-2149 TTQQPQQYQHNNNNN
+2149 TLQPSQYQHNNN
-2164 HNQLQQKRQHEQI
+2164 QLQPKRQHEQI
-2177 YDYLPSHHQHQH
+2177 YDYLPSHQHL
-2189 PHSPKPQHNKAQQ
+2189 HSPKPQHKPQPQPQQ
-2202 LQSSLLQQ
+2202 QTSQIQ
-2210 QQQQLAHHFD
+2210 QQQQLAHNID
-2220 ALTLDHE
+2220 ALMIDNE
-2227 DEASHVYSD
+2227 DEPTVYSD

-2265 APTTNDH
+2265 APTNDH
-2272 HHHVIPPTQPKTNPN
+2272 HNQHHHVIPPTQPKTNPN
-2287 LIAQLNA
+2287 LIAQLSA
-2294 RLSKQNLQQHT
+2294 RLSKQNQQQHT
-2305 GEGIY
+2305 GDGIY

-2316 PNHHHN
+2316 PNHHN
-2322 MHQQQHQHQ
+2322 MHQQQLQQQQHQHQ

-2350 TQQQLPSVATGS
+2350 HQPHQQQQMPSVATGS

-2377 QSSYAHT
+2377 QSSYAHA
-2384 GGAARQQQQQQ
+2384 GGVARQQQQQQ
-2395 QQSHHAHHRE
+2395 QQQHHSHHRE

-2439 KNATRSG
+2439 KNATRSNVS
-2446 AGATYAPPTATMTL
+2446 ATYAPPTSTMTL

-2468 LQQQQHYQQQQQHQ
+2468 LQQQQHYQQQQQH
-2482 QQHYQQQQYQHSTA
+2482 YQQQQYQQSIA
-2496 TGGSAAAQQ
+2496 TGANAAAQQ
-2505 HQQQQQTATVNQ
+2505 HHQAQQHSQTTTVNQ
-2517 RAQMPLPHH
+2517 RAQMPLPY
-2526 QQQQQQLSYK
+2526 QQQQQMSYK

-2606 RSHHHHQQQQQ
+2606 RSHHHHHHQQQQQQQ
-2617 HQHHGSGSSVGGG
+2617 HQHHGSGSGVGGG
-2630 GAAGN
+2630 TAGN
-2635 GYYAAPHNS
+2635 GFYAAPHNS

-2695 PDPRICH
+2695 MYQNPQTLMRPSAQYRAQPQAPPTPPTSSAE
-2702 ESLMDQI
+2702 ES
-2709 KRGATLKRNQKIN
+2709 
-2722 DRSAPKIH
+2722 SSH

>member
-11 TVLGSL
+11 SALGSL

-141 CSSDTLRL
+141 RSSDTLRL

-163 LMDSHKHDVTQ
+163 LMDSHKQDVTL

-197 YCSFVHMLQPV
+197 YCTFVHMLQPV

-224 AMDSIAI
+224 AMDSIAL

-362 AADRPHTISTAYEKG
+362 ASDRPHTISTAYEKG

-411 SGGAGSGAN
+411 SGGPGSGAN

-435 PLPVRCSSLERPI
+435 PLPVRCSSLERPLS
-448 PANNN
+448 ANNN
-453 RGTNNLLQRQC
+453 RSTNNLLQRQC

-474 ELSAHH
+474 
-480 AQQQHMQQQQQQQQ
+480 
-494 QLQQHHQQHLQSS
+494 
-507 SPPPTYVNMS
+507 
-517 ELANMAAAKNTNQQ
+517 
-531 QQRPVGGLQQQHSID
+531 
-546 SISSQFS
+546 
-553 NDSTAS
+553 
-559 GQQQHA
+559 
-565 SVLAC
+565 
-570 NNNSS
+570 
-575 GSKTRSHSVSSSSA
+575 
-589 SSNTPSLHSH
+589 
-599 PSIESGT
+599 
-606 IATPL
+606 
-611 VGQTPTP
+611 
-618 SSGSSTPQ
+618 
-626 NHYSPLLT
+626 
-634 NSPSSTAAGTPS
+634 
-646 GGSVT
+646 
-651 SGMLSGFVYNVN
+651 
-663 SPTPPQSGTASVDS
+663 
-677 DVLKITEP
+677 
-685 DAAQPTHVTDIQQQ
+685 
-699 QQQTNSNNNTMNN
+699 
-712 ATCLESQTTPTELS
+712 
-726 EQPYN
+726 
-731 TNATANDTES
+731 
-741 PTIVENDER
+741 ENDER

-766 QAAAA
+766 AAAA
-771 AASTATVTPGRANV
+771 GSTAAVTPGRSTV
-785 EAIYGTRRNP
+785 EAIYGTRRTP
-795 DEVYRA
+795 DEVYRTA
-801 TSTSTGGNHYQ
+801 NPSIGGNHYQ
-812 QPTQPLQQ
+812 QPSPHQQQQ
-820 PHTEQLEV
+820 PQQQQQHVEQQEV

-842 IGELDSFQREIDE
+842 IGELDSFQREIDA
-855 SKRAA
+855 SKRATA
-860 ITTTAA
+860 TTTA
-866 VTTQATT
+866 VSQATT
-873 HTTTTADDDTVG
+873 ADGTVG
-885 DNCGDRPFPVND
+885 DNCGDRPFPL
-897 IRSGANSNDMSST
+897 IGTSSNSVVADNNKMGNNAKAIT
-910 ANTVTEA
+910 TLATVVTEA
-917 ERVDTTTPLTVIC
+917 ERVDMTTALTVIC

-942 NQTSGCGTDLSDAAS
+942 NQTSGCGTDLSDTAS

-982 SNNNEHNTS
+982 SNNNEHNAS
-991 ISSRESCAT
+991 LSSRESCAT
-1000 GHDNNGRSLMQ
+1000 GHDNNVRTLQ

-1059 PADVASVIGDNRSL
+1059 PADVGSVIGDNRSL

-1088 TSETYHQMTQQDNG
+1088 TSDTYQMPQQAADNG

-1116 IPITPDIDY
+1116 IPMTPDIDY

-1156 PTSMCTPHDGLAA
+1156 PTSLCAPHDGLAT

-1187 LGPTS
+1187 LGPNS

-1221 CGGDNNNSGSELS
+1221 CGDNNNSGSELS
-1234 LLRAPH
+1234 LLRTPHH
-1240 HHQQYAHAGT
+1240 HHQQYANAGT
-1250 PLAQAQAEC
+1250 PQAQTEC
-1259 KEGSRRVAT
+1259 SKEGSRRVAT
-1268 PTNAHNTH
+1268 PPNAHNM

-1282 RRKAVIPPKP
+1282 RRKAAIPPPKP

-1298 GQATADNLLLEANA
+1298 GQAADHLSLEANA
-1312 NVRKSSSS
+1312 SVRKSSSS
-1320 NSCRGSCEAMGE
+1320 SCRGSCEAVVE
-1332 RSTPPPPP
+1332 RLTATPTPPPP

-1368 QQHHELLQQKQQL
+1368 QQHHELLLQKQQL
-1381 LQEQQH
+1381 LQEQQQ
-1387 LQQHQSPQSTA
+1387 LQHSPQSAA
-1398 NNTNSTIYLSN
+1398 NNTNSSIYLSN
-1409 HNNHNNHHHNNSNN
+1409 HSHNNLNHNNSNN
-1423 TNNITTTTT
+1423 TTINNITTTNT
-1432 TTNGGAVGN
+1432 TTNSGVGN
-1441 GLGNRSSSNVP
+1441 GLGNRNSSSGA
-1452 SSNTNSNNNN
+1452 SSNTHNNSNNNN

-1469 KRNSCSNSIP
+1469 KRSCSTAMS
-1479 NATPTKTTTA
+1479 NATTTKTTTA
-1489 SASASPSSASSSN
+1489 SASASASASN

-1512 SQHTNASASSSLAG
+1512 SHHHTNASASSSLAG
-1526 PSQLVYQNGTK
+1526 PQLVYQN
-1537 SSSNNNNNSSRNAT
+1537 
-1551 ASSASSTYPKT
+1551 
-1562 ASKQTHSN
+1562 
-1570 RTHYQFHALKT
+1570 
-1581 HNNNHMYNKIH
+1581 
-1592 TTNNINAKT
+1592 
-1601 RPKRSA
+1601 
-1607 SMSSTQKS
+1607 
-1615 SNPRRAS
+1615 
-1622 SPSPSRL
+1622 
-1629 RSTLTSSS
+1629 
-1637 SSRSSLLSC
+1637 
-1646 TPAIRSS
+1646 
-1653 SDRLVKC
+1653 
-1660 PPTPPLPLRLDKQ
+1660 
-1673 KSQQHIH
+1673 
-1680 QQTKNHT
+1680 
-1687 ALSTTKTS
+1687 
-1695 SLSSSLSSSP
+1695 
-1705 SSVSVSTCAYACSS
+1705 VSVSTCAYACSS
-1719 STCASAPPPQSQPPT
+1719 ACATPTPPT
-1734 TPPIHTKQSAA
+1734 IHTKQSAA
-1745 SATSVSSAS
+1745 SASVSSAS

-1784 IARRSSINTAKP
+1784 IARRSSVNTAKP
-1796 PPPVRRSSSVTPNAT
+1796 PPPVRRSSSVTPSHTAT
-1811 GTAATQSPQQNLQ
+1811 GTAATQSPQQNQQQ
-1824 QQQQHYQH
+1824 QQQQHQH
-1832 PQQLHHLHPHANPQP
+1832 YQQLHHLHPHANQQLT
-1847 SPATTSIQNS
+1847 SATTTTIQNS
-1857 SLYDTVDTLPP
+1857 PYDTVESLPP
-1868 PPAYLLDSRQAQTST
+1868 PPAYLLDSRQAQSST
-1883 PTPPPPSAISAT
+1883 PTPPPPSAVSAT

-1927 QQQQHHT
+1927 QQQQ
-1934 QQQQSHQS
+1934 QQQLQQSHQS
-1942 LQFSP
+1942 LQYSP
-1947 TQTPTPPALSPT
+1947 TPTPTPSSPSPT
-1959 PMQQQQQQNIYSTT
+1959 PIQLQQNIYSTT

-1978 STALLLPDCDTEQT
+1978 STALLPPDCNTEQT

-2002 PYMEVRTST
+2002 PYMEVRTT

-2019 PLTTNAN
+2019 PLTN
-2026 IANHANNAAN
+2026 ANHANDAKE
-2036 DAAYQTLPI
+2036 AAYQTLPI
-2045 TPTIYYYDAVTTQP
+2045 TPTPIYYYDAVTMQP
-2059 TTPTKSQQLQD
+2059 TTMATTPTKSKHLQSNALQD
-2070 IYGVNTTLR
+2070 TYGVNTALR
-2079 ITPNNK
+2079 TTPNK
-2085 TNTQPVSP
+2085 TNNPPVSP

-2116 PNPNQQRSIKQQQQ
+2116 PNPNQQRSLKQQQQ
-2130 QQLQQKQFADHQ
+2130 KQFVDHQ
-2142 YNALATA
+2142 YNTPATC
-2149 TTQQPQQYQHNNNNN
+2149 TLQPSQYQHNNN
-2164 HNQLQQKRQHEQI
+2164 QLQPKRQHEQI
-2177 YDYLPSHHQHQH
+2177 YDYLPSHQHL
-2189 PHSPKPQHNKAQQ
+2189 HSPKPQHKPQPQPQQ
-2202 LQSSLLQQ
+2202 QTSQIQ
-2210 QQQQLAHHFD
+2210 QQQQLAHNID
-2220 ALTLDHE
+2220 ALMIDNE
-2227 DEASHVYSD
+2227 DEPTVYSD

-2265 APTTNDH
+2265 APTNDH
-2272 HHHVIPPTQPKTNPN
+2272 HNQHHHVIPPTQPKTNPN
-2287 LIAQLNA
+2287 LIAQLSA
-2294 RLSKQNLQQHT
+2294 RLSKQNQQQHT
-2305 GEGIY
+2305 GDGIY

-2316 PNHHHN
+2316 PNHHN
-2322 MHQQQHQHQ
+2322 MHQQQLQQQQHQHQ

-2350 TQQQLPSVATGS
+2350 HQPHQQQQMPSVATGS

-2377 QSSYAHT
+2377 QSSYAHA
-2384 GGAARQQQQQQ
+2384 GGVARQQQQQQ
-2395 QQSHHAHHRE
+2395 QQQHHSHHRE

-2439 KNATRSG
+2439 KNATRSNVS
-2446 AGATYAPPTATMTL
+2446 ATYAPPTSTMTL

-2468 LQQQQHYQQQQQHQ
+2468 LQQQQHYQQQQQH
-2482 QQHYQQQQYQHSTA
+2482 YQQQQYQQSIA
-2496 TGGSAAAQQ
+2496 TGANAAAQQ
-2505 HQQQQQTATVNQ
+2505 HHQAQQHSQTTTVNQ
-2517 RAQMPLPHH
+2517 RAQMPLPY
-2526 QQQQQQLSYK
+2526 QQQQQMSYK

-2606 RSHHHHQQQQQ
+2606 RSHHHHHHQQQQQQQ
-2617 HQHHGSGSSVGGG
+2617 HQHHGSGSGVGGG
-2630 GAAGN
+2630 TAGN
-2635 GYYAAPHNS
+2635 GFYAAPHNS

-2695 PDPRICH
+2695 MYQNPQTLMRPSAQYRAQPQAPPTPPTSSAE
-2702 ESLMDQI
+2702 ES
-2709 KRGATLKRNQKIN
+2709 
-2722 DRSAPKIH
+2722 SSH

>member
-11 TVLGSL
+11 SALGSL

-141 CSSDTLRL
+141 RSSDTLRL

-163 LMDSHKHDVTQ
+163 LMDSHKQDVTL

-197 YCSFVHMLQPV
+197 YCTFVHMLQPV

-224 AMDSIAI
+224 AMDSIAL

-333 TQASTAT
+333 TQATNAT

-362 AADRPHTISTAYEKG
+362 ASDRPHTISTAYEKG

-391 ETILEGSGGS
+391 ETILEGSGGSGS

-435 PLPVRCSSLERPI
+435 PLPVKPTRVRCSSLERPLS
-448 PANNN
+448 ANNN
-453 RGTNNLLQRQC
+453 RSTNNLLQRQC

-494 QLQQHHQQHLQSS
+494 QLQQHLQTT

-517 ELANMAAAKNTNQQ
+517 ELANMAAAKITNQQQQQQ
-531 QQRPVGGLQQQHSID
+531 QQRPVANLQQQHSID

-559 GQQQHA
+559 GNQQSQQQQSQHQ
-565 SVLAC
+565 SGVMV
-570 NNNSS
+570 S

-677 DVLKITEP
+677 DVLKITET
-685 DAAQPTHVTDIQQQ
+685 DAAGQQPTIVPAHETNTQ
-699 QQQTNSNNNTMNN
+699 QQQTSNTTNNNAMNN
-712 ATCLESQTTPTELS
+712 ATCIESQTTPTETS
-726 EQPYN
+726 EQTY
-731 TNATANDTES
+731 TNATDSTATANDTES

-766 QAAAA
+766 AAAAA
-771 AASTATVTPGRANV
+771 AASTAAVTPGRSTV
-785 EAIYGTRRNP
+785 EAIYGTRRTP

-801 TSTSTGGNHYQ
+801 ANTSAAGNHYQ
-812 QPTQPLQQ
+812 QPLPQQ
-820 PHTEQLEV
+820 QQQQQQQQQHVEQQEV

-842 IGELDSFQREIDE
+842 IGELDSFQREIDA
-855 SKRAA
+855 SKRA
-860 ITTTAA
+860 TA
-866 VTTQATT
+866 
-873 HTTTTADDDTVG
+873 TTTTPTPTADETVS
-885 DNCGDRPFPVND
+885 DNCGDRPFPLIGTSSNSVVVADSNQM
-897 IRSGANSNDMSST
+897 SGNAKAITTLAD
-910 ANTVTEA
+910 TEA

-942 NQTSGCGTDLSDAAS
+942 NQTSGCGTDLSDTAS

-969 INNNHNNNNNTKG
+969 INNNHNNNNNTKSS

-991 ISSRESCAT
+991 LSSRESCAT
-1000 GHDNNGRSLMQ
+1000 GGNDNNGRTLQ

-1059 PADVASVIGDNRSL
+1059 PADVGSAIGDNRSL

-1088 TSETYHQMTQQDNG
+1088 TSDTYQTPQQAADNG

-1156 PTSMCTPHDGLAA
+1156 PTSLCAPHDGLAA

-1221 CGGDNNNSGSELS
+1221 CGDNNNSGSELS
-1234 LLRAPH
+1234 LLRTPH
-1240 HHQQYAHAGT
+1240 HRHHQQQY
-1250 PLAQAQAEC
+1250 
-1259 KEGSRRVAT
+1259 
-1268 PTNAHNTH
+1268 
-1276 HADTII
+1276 
-1282 RRKAVIPPKP
+1282 
-1292 SLSIFN
+1292 
-1298 GQATADNLLLEANA
+1298 ANA
-1312 NVRKSSSS
+1312 
-1320 NSCRGSCEAMGE
+1320 
-1332 RSTPPPPP
+1332 
-1340 LLTKANF
+1340 
-1347 KADLD
+1347 
-1352 AKIRK
+1352 
-1357 QKLKLQLQHEQ
+1357 
-1368 QQHHELLQQKQQL
+1368 
-1381 LQEQQH
+1381 
-1387 LQQHQSPQSTA
+1387 
-1398 NNTNSTIYLSN
+1398 
-1409 HNNHNNHHHNNSNN
+1409 
-1423 TNNITTTTT
+1423 
-1432 TTNGGAVGN
+1432 
-1441 GLGNRSSSNVP
+1441 
-1452 SSNTNSNNNN
+1452 
-1462 CNAISLN
+1462 
-1469 KRNSCSNSIP
+1469 
-1479 NATPTKTTTA
+1479 
-1489 SASASPSSASSSN
+1489 
-1502 HLAFV
+1502 
-1507 VKAAS
+1507 
-1512 SQHTNASASSSLAG
+1512 
-1526 PSQLVYQNGTK
+1526 
-1537 SSSNNNNNSSRNAT
+1537 
-1551 ASSASSTYPKT
+1551 
-1562 ASKQTHSN
+1562 
-1570 RTHYQFHALKT
+1570 
-1581 HNNNHMYNKIH
+1581 
-1592 TTNNINAKT
+1592 
-1601 RPKRSA
+1601 
-1607 SMSSTQKS
+1607 
-1615 SNPRRAS
+1615 
-1622 SPSPSRL
+1622 
-1629 RSTLTSSS
+1629 
-1637 SSRSSLLSC
+1637 
-1646 TPAIRSS
+1646 
-1653 SDRLVKC
+1653 
-1660 PPTPPLPLRLDKQ
+1660 
-1673 KSQQHIH
+1673 
-1680 QQTKNHT
+1680 
-1687 ALSTTKTS
+1687 
-1695 SLSSSLSSSP
+1695 
-1705 SSVSVSTCAYACSS
+1705 
-1719 STCASAPPPQSQPPT
+1719 
-1734 TPPIHTKQSAA
+1734 
-1745 SATSVSSAS
+1745 
-1754 ASASNSNINSANAK
+1754 
-1768 PNITPRPAS
+1768 
-1777 LSGGVTR
+1777 GGVTR
-1784 IARRSSINTAKP
+1784 IARRSSVNTAKP
-1796 PPPVRRSSSVTPNAT
+1796 PPPVRRSSSVTPSHNAT
-1811 GTAATQSPQQNLQ
+1811 GTAATQSPHQNQQQ
-1824 QQQQHYQH
+1824 QQQQHY
-1832 PQQLHHLHPHANPQP
+1832 QQLHHLHPHANQQP
-1847 SPATTSIQNS
+1847 PPATTTTIQNS
-1857 SLYDTVDTLPP
+1857 HYDTVDSLPP
-1868 PPAYLLDSRQAQTST
+1868 PPAYLLDSRQAQSST
-1883 PTPPPPSAISAT
+1883 PTPPPPSAVST
-1895 AIPSSSL
+1895 SAIPSSSL

-1927 QQQQHHT
+1927 QQQQLHS
-1934 QQQQSHQS
+1934 QQQQQLQQSHQS
-1942 LQFSP
+1942 LQYSP
-1947 TQTPTPPALSPT
+1947 TQTPTPSSPSPRPT
-1959 PMQQQQQQNIYSTT
+1959 PTPIQLQQNIYSTT

-1978 STALLLPDCDTEQT
+1978 STALLPPDCNTEQT

-2002 PYMEVRTST
+2002 PYMEVSRTT

-2019 PLTTNAN
+2019 PLTN
-2026 IANHANNAAN
+2026 ANHANAAAN
-2036 DAAYQTLPI
+2036 EAAYQTLPI
-2045 TPTIYYYDAVTTQP
+2045 TPTSIYYYDAVTTQP
-2059 TTPTKSQQLQD
+2059 TTTIATTPTKSQYLQSNALPD
-2070 IYGVNTTLR
+2070 TYGVHTTIR
-2079 ITPNNK
+2079 STPTK
-2085 TNTQPVSP
+2085 TNNPPVSP

-2116 PNPNQQRSIKQQQQ
+2116 PNPNQQRSLKQQQQ
-2130 QQLQQKQFADHQ
+2130 QQQQQKQFADHQ
-2142 YNALATA
+2142 YNTQATS
-2149 TTQQPQQYQHNNNNN
+2149 TPHPTQYQHTNNNN
-2164 HNQLQQKRQHEQI
+2164 QFQQKRQHEQI
-2177 YDYLPSHHQHQH
+2177 YDYLPSHQHLH
-2189 PHSPKPQHNKAQQ
+2189 HSPKLQHKPPQQQ
-2202 LQSSLLQQ
+2202 QPSQIQQ
-2210 QQQQLAHHFD
+2210 QQQQLAHHLD
-2220 ALTLDHE
+2220 ALMIDNE
-2227 DEASHVYSD
+2227 DEATVYSD

-2258 SFRSASP
+2258 SFRSGSP
-2265 APTTNDH
+2265 APTNDH
-2272 HHHVIPPTQPKTNPN
+2272 HNQHHHVIPPTQPKTNPN
-2287 LIAQLNA
+2287 LIAQLSA
-2294 RLSKQNLQQHT
+2294 RLSKQNQQQHT
-2305 GEGIY
+2305 SDGIY

-2316 PNHHHN
+2316 PNHHN
-2322 MHQQQHQHQ
+2322 MHQQQQQQQHQHQ

-2350 TQQQLPSVATGS
+2350 HQSPQQQQQQQMSSNATGS

-2377 QSSYAHT
+2377 QSSYAPT
-2384 GGAARQQQQQQ
+2384 GGVARQQQLQQQQQQ
-2395 QQSHHAHHRE
+2395 HHPHHRE

-2439 KNATRSG
+2439 KNAMRSN

-2468 LQQQQHYQQQQQHQ
+2468 LQQQQHYQQQQQQ
-2482 QQHYQQQQYQHSTA
+2482 QQHYQQQQYQQSTA
-2496 TGGSAAAQQ
+2496 IGANAAAQQ
-2505 HQQQQQTATVNQ
+2505 HHQSQQHSQTAAVNQ
-2517 RAQMPLPHH
+2517 RAQMPLPH
-2526 QQQQQQLSYK
+2526 QQQQQQQMSYK

-2606 RSHHHHQQQQQ
+2606 RSHHHHHHQQQQQ
-2617 HQHHGSGSSVGGG
+2617 QQHHGSGSGSGIGG
-2630 GAAGN
+2630 GATGN
-2635 GYYAAPHNS
+2635 GYYAAPHNP

>member
-11 TVLGSL
+11 SALGSL

-141 CSSDTLRL
+141 RSSDTLRL

-163 LMDSHKHDVTQ
+163 LMDSHKQDVTL

-197 YCSFVHMLQPV
+197 YCTFVHMLQPV

-224 AMDSIAI
+224 AMDSIAL

-306 SQLISPAIRLKPGES
+306 SQ
-321 SDSGFCSSPALT
+321 
-333 TQASTAT
+333 ASTAT

-362 AADRPHTISTAYEKG
+362 ASDRPHTISTAYEKG

-411 SGGAGSGAN
+411 SGGPGSGAN

-435 PLPVRCSSLERPI
+435 PLPVRCSSLERPLS
-448 PANNN
+448 ANNN
-453 RGTNNLLQRQC
+453 RSTNNLLQRQC

-480 AQQQHMQQQQQQQQ
+480 AQQHMQQQQQTQ
-494 QLQQHHQQHLQSS
+494 QLQQLLQTS

-517 ELANMAAAKNTNQQ
+517 ELANMAAAKITNQQQQ
-531 QQRPVGGLQQQHSID
+531 QQRPVAALQQQHSID

-559 GQQQHA
+559 GNQQSQQQQHQTGVMV
-565 SVLAC
+565 SG
-570 NNNSS
+570 NNNST

-677 DVLKITEP
+677 DVLKITET
-685 DAAQPTHVTDIQQQ
+685 DAAGQPTIVPIHETNTQQQ
-699 QQQTNSNNNTMNN
+699 ETSNANNN
-712 ATCLESQTTPTELS
+712 AICIESQTTPTETS
-726 EQPYN
+726 EQTC
-731 TNATANDTES
+731 TNAIDSTATANDTES

-766 QAAAA
+766 AAAA
-771 AASTATVTPGRANV
+771 GSTAAVTPGRSTV
-785 EAIYGTRRNP
+785 EAIYGTRRTP
-795 DEVYRA
+795 DEVYRTA
-801 TSTSTGGNHYQ
+801 NPSIGGNHYQ
-812 QPTQPLQQ
+812 QPSPHQQQQ
-820 PHTEQLEV
+820 PQQQQQHVEQQEV

-842 IGELDSFQREIDE
+842 IGELDSFQREIDA
-855 SKRAA
+855 SKRATA
-860 ITTTAA
+860 TTTA
-866 VTTQATT
+866 VSQATT
-873 HTTTTADDDTVG
+873 ADGTVG
-885 DNCGDRPFPVND
+885 DNCGDRPFPL
-897 IRSGANSNDMSST
+897 IGTSSNSVVADNNKMGNNAKAIT
-910 ANTVTEA
+910 TLATVVTEA
-917 ERVDTTTPLTVIC
+917 ERVDMTTALTVIC

-942 NQTSGCGTDLSDAAS
+942 NQTSGCGTDLSDTAS

-982 SNNNEHNTS
+982 SNNNEHNAS
-991 ISSRESCAT
+991 LSSRESCAT
-1000 GHDNNGRSLMQ
+1000 GHDNNVRTLQ

-1059 PADVASVIGDNRSL
+1059 PADVGSVIGDNRSL

-1088 TSETYHQMTQQDNG
+1088 TSDTYQMPQQAADNG

-1116 IPITPDIDY
+1116 IPMTPDIDY

-1156 PTSMCTPHDGLAA
+1156 PTSLCAPHDGLAT

-1187 LGPTS
+1187 LGPNS

-1221 CGGDNNNSGSELS
+1221 CGDNNNSGSELS
-1234 LLRAPH
+1234 LLRTPHH
-1240 HHQQYAHAGT
+1240 HHQQYANAGT
-1250 PLAQAQAEC
+1250 PQAQTEC
-1259 KEGSRRVAT
+1259 SKEGSRRVAT
-1268 PTNAHNTH
+1268 PPNAHNM

-1282 RRKAVIPPKP
+1282 RRKAAIPPPKP

-1298 GQATADNLLLEANA
+1298 GQAADHLSLEANA
-1312 NVRKSSSS
+1312 SVRKSSSS
-1320 NSCRGSCEAMGE
+1320 SCRGSCEAVVE
-1332 RSTPPPPP
+1332 RLTATPTPPPP

-1368 QQHHELLQQKQQL
+1368 QQHHELLLQKQQL
-1381 LQEQQH
+1381 LQEQQQ
-1387 LQQHQSPQSTA
+1387 LQHSPQSAA
-1398 NNTNSTIYLSN
+1398 NNTNSSIYLSN
-1409 HNNHNNHHHNNSNN
+1409 HSHNNLNHNNSNN
-1423 TNNITTTTT
+1423 TTINNITTTNT
-1432 TTNGGAVGN
+1432 TTNSGVGN
-1441 GLGNRSSSNVP
+1441 GLGNRNSSSGA
-1452 SSNTNSNNNN
+1452 SSNTHNNSNNNN

-1469 KRNSCSNSIP
+1469 KRSCSTAMS
-1479 NATPTKTTTA
+1479 NATTTKTTTA
-1489 SASASPSSASSSN
+1489 SASASASASN

-1512 SQHTNASASSSLAG
+1512 SHHHTNASASSSLAG
-1526 PSQLVYQNGTK
+1526 PQLVYQNGTK
-1537 SSSNNNNNSSRNAT
+1537 SSSNNRNMNNNSDSSRNAS
-1551 ASSASSTYPKT
+1551 AYSSAYPKT
-1562 ASKQTHSN
+1562 SKQIHSN
-1570 RTHYQFHALKT
+1570 RTHYQFHALKS
-1581 HNNNHMYNKIH
+1581 HNNNNMNNKTH
-1592 TTNNINAKT
+1592 TITTNTNNNINAKT

-1615 SNPRRAS
+1615 SNAIRAS
-1622 SPSPSRL
+1622 SPSL
-1629 RSTLTSSS
+1629 STISTSP
-1637 SSRSSLLSC
+1637 SSLLLC
-1646 TPAIRSS
+1646 TPAIRASTE
-1653 SDRLVKC
+1653 RLVKC
-1660 PPTPPLPLRLDKQ
+1660 PPTPPLPLRSQLVAHQKPKQ
-1673 KSQQHIH
+1673 QQQHAHIH
-1680 QQTKNHT
+1680 NPTNNHSV
-1687 ALSTTKTS
+1687 LSTT
-1695 SLSSSLSSSP
+1695 SSSSSSSSP

-1719 STCASAPPPQSQPPT
+1719 ACATPTPPT
-1734 TPPIHTKQSAA
+1734 IHTKQSAA
-1745 SATSVSSAS
+1745 SASVSSAS

-1784 IARRSSINTAKP
+1784 IARRSSVNTAKP
-1796 PPPVRRSSSVTPNAT
+1796 PPPVRRSSSVTPSHTAT
-1811 GTAATQSPQQNLQ
+1811 GTAATQSPQQNQQQ
-1824 QQQQHYQH
+1824 QQQQHQH
-1832 PQQLHHLHPHANPQP
+1832 YQQLHHLHPHANQQLT
-1847 SPATTSIQNS
+1847 SATTTTIQNS
-1857 SLYDTVDTLPP
+1857 PYDTVESLPP
-1868 PPAYLLDSRQAQTST
+1868 PPAYLLDSRQAQSST
-1883 PTPPPPSAISAT
+1883 PTPPPPSAVSAT

-1927 QQQQHHT
+1927 QQQQ
-1934 QQQQSHQS
+1934 QQQLQQSHQS
-1942 LQFSP
+1942 LQYSP
-1947 TQTPTPPALSPT
+1947 TPTPTPSSPSPT
-1959 PMQQQQQQNIYSTT
+1959 PIQLQQNIYSTT

-1978 STALLLPDCDTEQT
+1978 STALLPPDCNTEQT

-2002 PYMEVRTST
+2002 PYMEVRTT

-2019 PLTTNAN
+2019 PLTN
-2026 IANHANNAAN
+2026 ANHANDAKE
-2036 DAAYQTLPI
+2036 AAYQTLPI
-2045 TPTIYYYDAVTTQP
+2045 TPTPIYYYDAVTMQP
-2059 TTPTKSQQLQD
+2059 TTMATTPTKSKHLQSNALQD
-2070 IYGVNTTLR
+2070 TYGVNTALR
-2079 ITPNNK
+2079 TTPNK
-2085 TNTQPVSP
+2085 TNNPPVSP

-2116 PNPNQQRSIKQQQQ
+2116 PNPNQQRSLKQQQQ
-2130 QQLQQKQFADHQ
+2130 KQFVDHQ
-2142 YNALATA
+2142 YNTPATC
-2149 TTQQPQQYQHNNNNN
+2149 TLQPSQYQHNNN
-2164 HNQLQQKRQHEQI
+2164 QLQPKRQHEQI
-2177 YDYLPSHHQHQH
+2177 YDYLPSHQHL
-2189 PHSPKPQHNKAQQ
+2189 HSPKPQHKPQPQPQQ
-2202 LQSSLLQQ
+2202 QTSQIQ
-2210 QQQQLAHHFD
+2210 QQQQLAHNID
-2220 ALTLDHE
+2220 ALMIDNE
-2227 DEASHVYSD
+2227 DEPTVYSD

-2265 APTTNDH
+2265 APTNDH
-2272 HHHVIPPTQPKTNPN
+2272 HNQHHHVIPPTQPKTNPN
-2287 LIAQLNA
+2287 LIAQLSA
-2294 RLSKQNLQQHT
+2294 RLSKQNQQQHT
-2305 GEGIY
+2305 GDGIY

-2316 PNHHHN
+2316 PNHHN
-2322 MHQQQHQHQ
+2322 MHQQQLQQQQHQHQ

-2350 TQQQLPSVATGS
+2350 HQPHQQQQMPSVATGS

-2377 QSSYAHT
+2377 QSSYAHA
-2384 GGAARQQQQQQ
+2384 GGVARQQQQQQ
-2395 QQSHHAHHRE
+2395 QQQHHSHHRE

-2439 KNATRSG
+2439 KNATRSNVS
-2446 AGATYAPPTATMTL
+2446 ATYAPPTSTMTL

-2468 LQQQQHYQQQQQHQ
+2468 LQQQQHYQQQQQH
-2482 QQHYQQQQYQHSTA
+2482 YQQQQYQQSIA
-2496 TGGSAAAQQ
+2496 TGANAAAQQ
-2505 HQQQQQTATVNQ
+2505 HHQAQQHSQTTTVNQ
-2517 RAQMPLPHH
+2517 RAQMPLPY
-2526 QQQQQQLSYK
+2526 QQQQQMSYK

-2606 RSHHHHQQQQQ
+2606 RSHHHHHHQQQQQQQ
-2617 HQHHGSGSSVGGG
+2617 HQHHGSGSGVGGG
-2630 GAAGN
+2630 TAGN
-2635 GYYAAPHNS
+2635 GFYAAPHNS

-2695 PDPRICH
+2695 MYQNPQTLMRPSAQYRAQPQAPPTPPTSSAE
-2702 ESLMDQI
+2702 ES
-2709 KRGATLKRNQKIN
+2709 
-2722 DRSAPKIH
+2722 SSH

>member
-1 MDLSLERDSS
+1 MDLALERDCTSA
-11 TVLGSL
+11 LGSL

-141 CSSDTLRL
+141 RSSDTLRL
-149 QKKARKGQSDTIQS
+149 QKKARKGQSDTIQT
-163 LMDSHKHDVTQ
+163 LMDSHKQDVTL

-197 YCSFVHMLQPV
+197 YCTFVHMLQPV

-231 VTKEPSVLPQASE
+231 VTKDPSVLPQTSE
-244 ELIHDTKAT
+244 ELIQDTKAT
-253 MSLYPESPGG
+253 MTLYPESPGG
-263 GSSSQGGCSNSL
+263 GSGSQGGCSNSL

-391 ETILEGSGGS
+391 ETILEGNGGS

-411 SGGAGSGAN
+411 GSGAN
-420 TPSTQKSP
+420 TPCTQKSP
-428 AGALSRP
+428 AGALNRP
-435 PLPVRCSSLERPI
+435 PLPVRCSSLERPLS
-448 PANNN
+448 ANNN
-453 RGTNNLLQRQC
+453 RSTNNLLQRQC

-480 AQQQHMQQQQQQQQ
+480 AQQQHIQQQQQQQQQ
-494 QLQQHHQQHLQSS
+494 QLQQQAQQQLQSS

-517 ELANMAAAKNTNQQ
+517 ELANMAATKIQTNQQQQQQQ
-531 QQRPVGGLQQQHSID
+531 QQRPVAALQQQHSID

-559 GQQQHA
+559 GQHSAQQQQQGA
-565 SVLAC
+565 FV
-570 NNNSS
+570 NN
-575 GSKTRSHSVSSSSA
+575 KARSHSASSSSA
-589 SSNTPSLHSH
+589 SSNTPSLYSH

-606 IATPL
+606 VTTPL

-646 GGSVT
+646 GCSVA
-651 SGMLSGFVYNVN
+651 SGMLSGFVCNVN
-663 SPTPPQSGTASVDS
+663 SPTPPQSGTTSIDS
-677 DVLKITEP
+677 DVLKITET
-685 DAAQPTHVTDIQQQ
+685 DGNQPTQLVNVITNDATVHQQQ
-699 QQQTNSNNNTMNN
+699 QQQQQQQHVNNITNNAANINSQTNPTAETLNQTPHTNATNSNS
-712 ATCLESQTTPTELS
+712 A
-726 EQPYN
+726 
-731 TNATANDTES
+731 AIDTES

-766 QAAAA
+766 AAA
-771 AASTATVTPGRANV
+771 AASTAAVATGRSTNS

-795 DEVYRA
+795 DEVYRSA
-801 TSTSTGGNHYQ
+801 NTSSSGNHYQ
-812 QPTQPLQQ
+812 QPAQQ
-820 PHTEQLEV
+820 PNSEQQDV

-842 IGELDSFQREIDE
+842 IGELDSFQREIDA
-855 SKRAA
+855 SKRS
-860 ITTTAA
+860 TTTAP
-866 VTTQATT
+866 TTAATT
-873 HTTTTADDDTVG
+873 PNADNFG
-885 DNCGDRPFPVND
+885 ENCGDRPFPLTSSSSEASTGVGDYND
-897 IRSGANSNDMSST
+897 AGLQNTNTNTTTTVITVAENSIGS
-910 ANTVTEA
+910 
-917 ERVDTTTPLTVIC
+917 TPLTVMC
-930 PPRPP
+930 PARPP

-957 DDVAADVGSLTS
+957 DDIAVDVGSLSS
-969 INNNHNNNNNTKG
+969 INNNNNNKSKDDHSNEHHTSLGIGNG
-982 SNNNEHNTS
+982 SN
-991 ISSRESCAT
+991 
-1000 GHDNNGRSLMQ
+1000 GGRTLQ

-1040 HFATAVSSSSI
+1040 HFATAVSTSSI

-1059 PADVASVIGDNRSL
+1059 PADVGSVIGDGRSL
-1073 MAVSSTTTADDCASH
+1073 MAVSSTTTADDCMSH
-1088 TSETYHQMTQQDNG
+1088 TSETYPMQSQNAYNTDNV

-1140 LQQQLGRQ
+1140 LQQQLSRQ

-1156 PTSMCTPHDGLAA
+1156 PNSLCAPLEGLSG

-1187 LGPTS
+1187 SVPTS
-1192 PPHTATVAPAK
+1192 PPHTATVTPAK

-1221 CGGDNNNSGSELS
+1221 CGDNNNSGSELS
-1234 LLRAPH
+1234 LLRTPH
-1240 HHQQYAHAGT
+1240 LYANAGT
-1250 PLAQAQAEC
+1250 PQAQDESRQG
-1259 KEGSRRVAT
+1259 GSRRVAT
-1268 PTNAHNTH
+1268 PPNAHNSP
-1276 HADTII
+1276 DTII
-1282 RRKAVIPPKP
+1282 RRKAAIPPKP

-1298 GQATADNLLLEANA
+1298 GPTASNLLEANST
-1312 NVRKSSSS
+1312 RKSSSS
-1320 NSCRGSCEAMGE
+1320 ISRASCETVGE
-1332 RSTPPPPP
+1332 RLAGTPTPPPP

-1357 QKLKLQLQHEQ
+1357 QKLKLQLQREQ
-1368 QQHHELLQQKQQL
+1368 QQHQELLQQRQKLLQQQQQL
-1381 LQEQQH
+1381 QQ
-1387 LQQHQSPQSTA
+1387 QSPQSVA
-1398 NNTNSTIYLSN
+1398 NNTNSPIYRSSNGN
-1409 HNNHNNHHHNNSNN
+1409 HNNHNHSDSNTKSNN
-1423 TNNITTTTT
+1423 TTSSAGNH
-1432 TTNGGAVGN
+1432 TN
-1441 GLGNRSSSNVP
+1441 
-1452 SSNTNSNNNN
+1452 NTNSNSSNNINNN

-1469 KRNSCSNSIP
+1469 KLSCST
-1479 NATPTKTTTA
+1479 ATATTTTTTKTTTA
-1489 SASASPSSASSSN
+1489 SAPASASN
-1502 HLAFV
+1502 HLA
-1507 VKAAS
+1507 AS
-1512 SQHTNASASSSLAG
+1512 SHHIIASASASASASSSFAG
-1526 PSQLVYQNGTK
+1526 PQLVYQNGTK
-1537 SSSNNNNNSSRNAT
+1537 SSSNSNNNKNKNSSRSS
-1551 ASSASSTYPKT
+1551 SSAFPK
-1562 ASKQTHSN
+1562 AIKQTHSN
-1570 RTHYQFHALKT
+1570 RTPNYQFHALKS
-1581 HNNNHMYNKIH
+1581 HNNN
-1592 TTNNINAKT
+1592 NNNNTPNIVNAKT

-1607 SMSSTQKS
+1607 STPMSSSSSSSSIQKS
-1615 SNPRRAS
+1615 SNAMRA
-1622 SPSPSRL
+1622 PSPITLSSTSSLSLCSPTTHSSIDRRRKYPQSPRL
-1629 RSTLTSSS
+1629 QTSMAGQQNQTQNHHSSS
-1637 SSRSSLLSC
+1637 SS
-1646 TPAIRSS
+1646 
-1653 SDRLVKC
+1653 
-1660 PPTPPLPLRLDKQ
+1660 
-1673 KSQQHIH
+1673 
-1680 QQTKNHT
+1680 
-1687 ALSTTKTS
+1687 TS
-1695 SLSSSLSSSP
+1695 SPSSP
-1705 SSVSVSTCAYACSS
+1705 SSVSVSSCAYACSS
-1719 STCASAPPPQSQPPT
+1719 TCASTASPPQP
-1734 TPPIHTKQSAA
+1734 PPIHTKQSA
-1745 SATSVSSAS
+1745 SAAASVSTAS
-1754 ASASNSNINSANAK
+1754 ASASNSNINSAIAK

-1784 IARRSSINTAKP
+1784 IARRSSVNSAKP
-1796 PPPVRRSSSVTPNAT
+1796 PPPVRRSSSVTPSHNAT
-1811 GTAATQSPQQNLQ
+1811 
-1824 QQQQHYQH
+1824 
-1832 PQQLHHLHPHANPQP
+1832 
-1847 SPATTSIQNS
+1847 
-1857 SLYDTVDTLPP
+1857 
-1868 PPAYLLDSRQAQTST
+1868 
-1883 PTPPPPSAISAT
+1883 SA
-1895 AIPSSSL
+1895 
-1902 KVAET
+1902 
-1907 VKALS
+1907 
-1912 AMRHKPAS
+1912 
-1920 PNAIRHM
+1920 
-1927 QQQQHHT
+1927 
-1934 QQQQSHQS
+1934 
-1942 LQFSP
+1942 
-1947 TQTPTPPALSPT
+1947 
-1959 PMQQQQQQNIYSTT
+1959 
-1973 VKTFS
+1973 
-1978 STALLLPDCDTEQT
+1978 
-1992 LHYDAYSYYN
+1992 
-2002 PYMEVRTST
+2002 
-2011 TQLTSAKM
+2011 
-2019 PLTTNAN
+2019 
-2026 IANHANNAAN
+2026 
-2036 DAAYQTLPI
+2036 
-2045 TPTIYYYDAVTTQP
+2045 
-2059 TTPTKSQQLQD
+2059 
-2070 IYGVNTTLR
+2070 G
-2079 ITPNNK
+2079 
-2085 TNTQPVSP
+2085 
-2093 SYTSPPPYDFQH
+2093 
-2105 SKIELPPPLPP
+2105 
-2116 PNPNQQRSIKQQQQ
+2116 
-2130 QQLQQKQFADHQ
+2130 
-2142 YNALATA
+2142 
-2149 TTQQPQQYQHNNNNN
+2149 
-2164 HNQLQQKRQHEQI
+2164 
-2177 YDYLPSHHQHQH
+2177 
-2189 PHSPKPQHNKAQQ
+2189 
-2202 LQSSLLQQ
+2202 
-2210 QQQQLAHHFD
+2210 
-2220 ALTLDHE
+2220 
-2227 DEASHVYSD
+2227 
-2236 NASFRTSSPGIYA
+2236 SFRTSSPGIYA
-2249 QPKIVTSMS
+2249 QPKAVPSMS

-2265 APTTNDH
+2265 ATNDH
-2272 HHHVIPPTQPKTNPN
+2272 HSQHHHVIPPTQPKTNPN

-2294 RLSKQNLQQHT
+2294 RLSKQNQHQQLQQQQQHT
-2305 GEGIY
+2305 TNEGIY

-2316 PNHHHN
+2316 PSHHN
-2322 MHQQQHQHQ
+2322 LPHQHQ

-2343 THPHHQQ
+2343 SHPH
-2350 TQQQLPSVATGS
+2350 QQQQQQQHQVAASGS
-2362 MHQQQNYDAAQTPKH
+2362 MHQQQNYDAAQISKH
-2377 QSSYAHT
+2377 QPPTYAHSAA
-2384 GGAARQQQQQQ
+2384 GGTTRHYIAPTPMQQPQ
-2395 QQSHHAHHRE
+2395 HHRE
-2405 PHTHSCPPPLEN
+2405 SHHSCPPPLEN

-2428 AATANATATMP
+2428 AATATATMP
-2439 KNATRSG
+2439 KNATRASLG
-2446 AGATYAPPTATMTL
+2446 GGGVGGATYAPPTSTMTL

-2468 LQQQQHYQQQQQHQ
+2468 LQQQQHYQQQQQ

-2496 TGGSAAAQQ
+2496 TAGNVAAQQ
-2505 HQQQQQTATVNQ
+2505 QQYAQTATASQRAQIPLPHQQQQ
-2517 RAQMPLPHH
+2517 

-2548 PPIPSRHSSVQQKIF
+2548 PPVPSRHSSVQQKIF

-2593 SPSSL
+2593 SPSSSSL

-2606 RSHHHHQQQQQ
+2606 RSHHHHQLQQQ
-2617 HQHHGSGSSVGGG
+2617 HQQQQQLQHHAGGG
-2630 GAAGN
+2630 NAAGN

-2644 TSYASSNIEKAGS
+2644 TASYASSNIEKAGS